1 MKKIMNILGLVFL
14 VAMIGLLVIFLAN
27 PMNLR
32 NRILANIINS
42 YLSNNING
50 YVPASS
56 DLVSEDSGGV
66 AADKNPLLSADQEKA
81 LENIGVNVESLP
93 QELTPAMQACFVQK
107 LGENRTKEI
116 VSGSAPSA
124 VDFFKAKDCLSL

>member
-14 VAMIGLLVIFLAN
+14 VAMIGLFVIFLAN

-50 YVPASS
+50 YAPASS
-56 DLVSEDSGGV
+56 DLVSEDSGV
-66 AADKNPLLSADQEKA
+66 VADKNTLLSADQEKA